1 MPSCSLVAKVD
12 TLSSSGNHVYILA
25 DNLIMVIEFGTSPK
39 NILWKAHTVFPSETF
54 YSSALFLCHLTQ
66 DKIVK
71 QIKAHKRHE
80 RALKWQTIGSTKSV
94 ESTNKVCDIDIP
106 KKISYSEEYR
116 LIQLQL
122 QSKP

>member
-1 MPSCSLVAKVD
+1 MSSYNLVAKGG
-12 TLSSSGNHVYILA
+12 TLSSSGSHVYILA
-25 DNLIMVIEFGTSPK
+25 DNLVVVIGFEASPK
-39 NILWKAHTVFPSETF
+39 KILWKAHTVLPNETL
-54 YSSALFLCHLTQ
+54 YSSSLFLCHLTQ